1 MNAIIRTRL
10 CWSWLVQNGWAI
22 SIASLLVLVP
32 TVVHAQHDCVLYDPT
47 VAGAVIDSNWGT
59 PTEIDNYQIVVPP
72 DLGGGYV
79 VARIA
84 ATAQVEPEMSITHP
98 STVGQITQS
107 GTNTNGPS
115 PFVLEVVFE
124 VYGGETYDVELR
136 EDVQAPLAAH
146 PVVYQWSWSFVSR
159 VDCYEHND
167 GSPGTWPDPTVTAR
181 QIPLN
186 QELAAYSLAG
196 HLSYSIPQDAP
207 HTWDWYEINIGV
219 PTTLWFGTT
228 QVPSDQRIRLRLFDA
243 GGFVEVNGATPN
255 FGETIVVGP
264 ALVDPGTYYLEIH
277 PENHG
282 PTNATLSEGG
292 TIPDHFN
299 TPYHFVVATEAI
311 PSCGFAAIFCDGF
324 ESGDTTFWSV
334 AQP

>member
-1 MNAIIRTRL
+1 MSATIKTRPRL
-10 CWSWLVQNGWAI
+10 YLYAEHGRCIAF
-22 SIASLLVLVP
+22 ASLLVLVSS
-32 TVVHAQHDCVLYDPT
+32 VVHAQHDCVPYDPT
-47 VAGAVIDSNWGT
+47 VAGAVIDSSWGS

-84 ATAQVEPEMSITHP
+84 ATAQVEPGMSIMHP
-98 STVGQITQS
+98 STVGQITQP

-124 VYGGETYDVELR
+124 VYGGETYDVKLR

-146 PVVYQWSWSFVSR
+146 PVAYQWSWSFVSR

-167 GSPGTWPDPTVTAR
+167 GSAGTWPDPVATAR
-181 QIPLN
+181 QIPFN

-196 HLSYSIPQDAP
+196 HLSYSIPSDAP
-207 HTWDWYEINIGV
+207 HSWDWYEINIGA

-228 QVPSDQRIRLRLFDA
+228 QVPSDQRIRLRLFNA
-243 GGFVEVNGATPN
+243 GGTVEVNGATPD

-264 ALVDPGTYYLEIH
+264 ALVDPGTYFLEIH
-277 PENHG
+277 PEDHG
-282 PTNATLSEGG
+282 PTTATLSEGG

-299 TPYHFVVATEAI
+299 TPYHFVVATEEI

-324 ESGDTTFWSV
+324 ESADATLWSGT
-334 AQP
+334 QP